1 MKNYLNKTPEG
12 TRDLLFEECIA
23 RREVEERLS
32 ELFRSHGYNQVVTP
46 SIEYYNVFS
55 RSSSGLRQEDMYKL
69 TDAGGRLIVLR
80 PDNTLPIARVA
91 SGRLKDATLPLRLF
105 YCQNIFRRHMLMA
118 GHSDECQQCGV
129 ELIGADG
136 YRADLEILTLAV
148 QALEDVSTEGFKI
161 EIGHAGFYHA
171 LCDLLDTDEEI
182 RQEISS
188 LIEKKNYAAL
198 ADLLDTLPDTE
209 ASRALR
215 RLPRLFGGAEILD
228 EAAELCTT
236 PKAQEALDYLRK
248 VYAAAVKLGAEG
260 SVTIDLG
267 LVHRNNYY
275 TGLVFRG
282 YIPGSGATVLSGG
295 RYDRLL
301 GEFGNALP
309 ATGFGVEVD
318 ELYKALLDS
327 ASAPSVPVPDALVF
341 GEDGCE
347 LDALQKMTELT
358 RAGLVCEN
366 FTGSTREEAVQ
377 YAQRRR
383 IPKLYTA
390 SSAGWEQ
397 TDITQE
403 VRTCKN

>member
-347 LDALQKMTELT
+347 LDALQKLTELT
-358 RAGLVCEN
+358 RDGLVCEN

-397 TDITQE
+397 TDIMQE